1 MQNVLLIGTFI
12 LLAQLAFEMEDI
24 HTWFLCDNTMAEKR
38 EETLSTKP
46 AQQKVKDIIPEH
58 IVWASLS
65 AIQCQIH
72 ANDRTES

>member
-1 MQNVLLIGTFI
+1 
-12 LLAQLAFEMEDI
+12 MEDT
-24 HTWFLCDNTMAEKR
+24 HTHFFLIWQHYGW
-38 EETLSTKP
+38 EERGDTITKA

-65 AIQCQIH
+65 AIQFQIH